1 MMMLAGCA
9 ASGSSKVIPVN
20 LPPPPAC
27 MAAVPMPGI
36 KAGDDARALV
46 ARHRSALAQANGN
59 LDCSRKW
66 YGKVR
71 KGYAKG
77 KSSP

>member
-1 MMMLAGCA
+1 
-9 ASGSSKVIPVN
+9 
-20 LPPPPAC
+20 

-46 ARHRSALAQANGN
+46 ARPRSALAQANGN
-59 LDCSRKW
+59 LDCTRKW